1 MLNRDQQNLLG
12 ALGAGMAAD
21 ALLDRL
27 RERGTLEGGRS
38 APQEGCW
45 INYNRKAVWLED
57 HSEFSEAMKVAGT
70 DTEAWRRIRPKVVL
84 KVTWAE
90 AAAHG
95 ASLPQALRNEL
106 DTLRRMERAENRS
119 WSEFS
124 DQRGGWPHRR
134 RFGSDEEHQVVQA
147 DWDSAYGKH
156 LVALRDVWDHQK
168 SAIARA
174 LPLTVDDEP
183 VDLLEL
189 LDQRPATSGTSISCV
204 DPNCGAASR
213 RSAGRDHQPVNDVGD
228 TRRGTLHAAE
238 HRSEHRPL
246 TPLAEPT
253 ETVGPP
259 R

>member
-12 ALGAGMAAD
+12 ALGSAMAAD
-21 ALLDRL
+21 ALLDSL

-57 HSEFSEAMKVAGT
+57 HSGFSEAMKAAGT

-90 AAAHG
+90 AAAYG
-95 ASLPQALRNEL
+95 AALPQELRTEL
-106 DTLRRMERAENRS
+106 DTLRRNERDENRR

-124 DQRGGWPHRR
+124 DARGGWPWRR
-134 RFGSDEEHQVVQA
+134 RFDSDDEHQEAQA
-147 DWDSAYGKH
+147 EWDEVYGKH
-156 LVALRDVWDHQK
+156 LVALREVRDRQK
-168 SAIARA
+168 AAISRA

-189 LDQRPATSGTSISCV
+189 LDQQPAAPAAPAAPTRSAALQAGALLAPTTAPSPTVAPDEGLFTLPGSSPAT
-204 DPNCGAASR
+204 
-213 RSAGRDHQPVNDVGD
+213 GR
-228 TRRGTLHAAE
+228 
-238 HRSEHRPL
+238 
-246 TPLAEPT
+246 
-253 ETVGPP
+253 
-259 R
+259 

>member
-1 MLNRDQQNLLG
+1 MLTRGQQQLLG

-27 RERGTLEGGRS
+27 RQRGTLEGGRS

-57 HSEFSEAMKVAGT
+57 HSEFSAASRAAGDAGAT
-70 DTEAWRRIRPKVVL
+70 DSGQTWRRIKPAVVL

-90 AAAHG
+90 AAAYG
-95 ASLPQALRNEL
+95 ASLPQALHNEL
-106 DTLRRMERAENRS
+106 DTLRRTERDENRS

-124 DQRGGWPHRR
+124 DERGGWPHRR
-134 RFGSDEEHQVVQA
+134 RFDSDEEHQVVQA
-147 DWDSAYGKH
+147 EWDAAHGKH
-156 LVALRDVWDHQK
+156 LVALHDLWDHQK

-189 LDQRPATSGTSISCV
+189 LDQQPAAPASPASTPAAALQAGALRGATTNPSTTSATPDEGLSTLPSSDPSI
-204 DPNCGAASR
+204 
-213 RSAGRDHQPVNDVGD
+213 GR
-228 TRRGTLHAAE
+228 
-238 HRSEHRPL
+238 
-246 TPLAEPT
+246 
-253 ETVGPP
+253 
-259 R
+259 